1 MGALVLIT
9 FCINFL
15 IYIIN
20 KDNRF
25 FVGLLVLLAATI
37 ALDKY
42 TAINLGEMAGT
53 VFDQVVETPVLF
65 GAFLIPAFLSY
76 GMVYLFKTRPL
87 YGCRVETKKT
97 QVRGG
102 EFAFLNVFGEDTL
115 FKERSTNDYSKRSPK
130 TNCCYV
136 FSVLILWA
144 GVFPT
149 RNLS

>member
-1 MGALVLIT
+1 MYRDDYLAIQVVAWWGALVLIT

-25 FVGLLVLLAATI
+25 FVGLLVLLSATI

-76 GMVYLFKTRPL
+76 GMVYLFFKTRPL
-87 YGCRVETKKT
+87 YGCRVQTKKDT
-97 QVRGG
+97 SSRRRIC
-102 EFAFLNVFGEDTL
+102 VF
-115 FKERSTNDYSKRSPK
+115 KR
-130 TNCCYV
+130 
-136 FSVLILWA
+136 FW
-144 GVFPT
+144 
-149 RNLS
+149 